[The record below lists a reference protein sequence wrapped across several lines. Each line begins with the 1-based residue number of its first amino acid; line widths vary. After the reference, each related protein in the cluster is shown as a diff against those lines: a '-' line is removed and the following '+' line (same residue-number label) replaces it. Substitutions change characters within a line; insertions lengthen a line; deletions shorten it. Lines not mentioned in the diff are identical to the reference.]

1 MTMTRMFNQ
10 RLAAAALALVFS
22 SAPALLS
29 AQDADPSAKPS
40 ETMVTDFR
48 GRPPFK
54 REFVSSEELVDLAR
68 FEETTDAPSGDDV
81 RIVDYRGRPPFK
93 REIVSSDEIADL
105 ARFEETDSTAETRR
119 TRRGPPGKMNSRR

>member
-1 MTMTRMFNQ
+1 MTRMFNQ
-10 RLAAAALALVFS
+10 RLAAVALALVFG

-29 AQDADPSAKPS
+29 AEEADSSAKPG

-54 REFVSSEELVDLAR
+54 REFVSSEELADLAR
-68 FEETTDAPSGDDV
+68 FEELADVPSGDDV

-93 REIVSSDEIADL
+93 RKILSSDEIADF
-105 ARFEETDSTAETRR
+105 ARFEETDSNTETRR
-119 TRRGPPGKMNSRR
+119 TRRGPPGKPNSRR